1 MTCLFNYDT
10 NVTMFIGKFYLV
22 DEVYPVGIC
31 SLHSYYL
38 YGLEIREP
46 IGGTH
51 VYTEDTFINVINI
64 FCTFINYINMFHE
77 KNKWSLIIPL
87 VAIIN

>member
-1 MTCLFNYDT
+1 MEYARYI
-10 NVTMFIGKFYLV
+10 VTIYMAKKYVNLSGAH
-22 DEVYPVGIC
+22 P
-31 SLHSYYL
+31 
-38 YGLEIREP
+38 
-46 IGGTH
+46 
-51 VYTEDTFINVINI
+51 YTVDTFINVINI